1 VGAPREPWCVI
12 ARQFSGCVIT
22 MALPEQ
28 FIDLAKRKGWK
39 VVVRDTEVQWPEI
52 EPTQQNPIRHPDE

>member
-1 VGAPREPWCVI
+1 
-12 ARQFSGCVIT
+12 